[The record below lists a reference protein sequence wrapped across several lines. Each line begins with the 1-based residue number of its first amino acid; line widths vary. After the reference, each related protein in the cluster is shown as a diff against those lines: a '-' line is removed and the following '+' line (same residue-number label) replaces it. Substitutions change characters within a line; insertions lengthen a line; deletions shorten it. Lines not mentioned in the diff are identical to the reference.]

1 MKAILHPIAGKYL
14 QRLNEQDRIRIKKA
28 IEGLEENPP
37 EGDIMSVAG
46 QKGIFRLRIGG
57 HRLLF
62 RVKENSIFVTH
73 IEPRGQVYNKKNK
86 GGKR

>member
-1 MKAILHPIAGKYL
+1 LR
-14 QRLNEQDRIRIKKA
+14 RLNEQDKARIKKA
-28 IEGLEENPP
+28 IEGLEEEPP
-37 EGDIMSVAG
+37 EGDIISLAG

-62 RVKENSIFVTH
+62 RVRENSIFVTH

-86 GGKR
+86 DGKR

>member
-1 MKAILHPIAGKYL
+1 MKAVLHPIAGKYL
-14 QRLNEQDRIRIKKA
+14 RRLNEQDKARIKKA
-28 IEGLEENPP
+28 VEGLEKELP
-37 EGDIMSVAG
+37 EGDIISIAG

-62 RVKENSIFVTH
+62 RIRENNIFVTH
-73 IEPRGQVYNKKNK
+73 IELRGQVYNKKNK